1 MVVSGL
7 MKRLLNQIPVKL
19 FGTNERTED
28 FQSKISN
35 LYMLLHR
42 RVFMKKVF
50 EITLDV
56 NMNKAQD
63 NIDACT

>member
-1 MVVSGL
+1 MLTEHQTMVISGL

-19 FGTNERTED
+19 VGTSERTDD
-28 FQSKISN
+28 FQAKISN
-35 LYMLLHR
+35 LYMLLQK

-56 NMNKAQD
+56 NMNKA
-63 NIDACT
+63 